1 MKSEIWVRASLRCPG
16 RIQCPHL
23 ACSRSRTCVCSG
35 HHLIVCRHEF
45 FQPDFDEHGFGLLWL
60 CPAFATNA
68 GKHYIWLRSKIDD
81 ITFTYVL
88 NYMHLISFNIYKFTP
103 LSNIRLKELSGVR
116 QALSYIHKDIKC
128 IVLEVY
134 NSVCS
139 KYVCKSV
146 IYIQCSRNI

>member
-1 MKSEIWVRASLRCPG
+1 MVEVKDRRYYV
-16 RIQCPHL
+16 
-23 ACSRSRTCVCSG
+23 
-35 HHLIVCRHEF
+35 
-45 FQPDFDEHGFGLLWL
+45 
-60 CPAFATNA
+60 
-68 GKHYIWLRSKIDD
+68 YICIKL
-81 ITFTYVL
+81 YA
-88 NYMHLISFNIYKFTP
+88 FNIYKFTP

-116 QALSYIHKDIKC
+116 QALSYIHKEIKC